1 MELIAMGIFGYITF
15 LGIIVLIARAKSKSD
30 NNPYNINY

>member
-1 MELIAMGIFGYITF
+1 MGLIAMGVFGYITF
-15 LGIIVLIARAKSKSD
+15 LGIIVLIIRAKSD

>member
-1 MELIAMGIFGYITF
+1 MGLIAMGVFGYITF
-15 LGIIVLIARAKSKSD
+15 LGIIVLIVRAKSD

>member
-15 LGIIVLIARAKSKSD
+15 LGIIVLIARAKSD
-30 NNPYNINY
+30 NNPYKINY

>member
-1 MELIAMGIFGYITF
+1 MELIAMGIFGYITL
-15 LGIIVLIARAKSKSD
+15 LGIIVLIARAKSD

>member
-15 LGIIVLIARAKSKSD
+15 LGIIVLIVRAKSD

>member
-15 LGIIVLIARAKSKSD
+15 LGIIVLIARAKSD
-30 NNPYNINY
+30 NKPYNINY